1 MASLAETAAVADVKT
16 RKHLALRI
24 DPLRLPV
31 YAWLALIV
39 LLPNLLLIAVSFLS
53 AANGRLNFVF
63 SLGNYAR
70 LLGAAGF
77 WRLLQAT
84 LEFSLIASLCG
95 ALIAYPMAYYVG
107 RVASRN
113 KALLTIL
120 VLVPLWIS
128 LLMRVFSWRLILGQ
142 NGVLNS
148 FLVASG
154 LLEQPSAAFLYTATS
169 VVLTFTYVSI
179 PFVFISCLSAFEK
192 IPAALIEASEDSG
205 ASKFQ
210 TFCFVIWPLTRRS
223 LAIGFSLAF
232 LVTVGDYVTPS
243 MVGGMSGTTLGV
255 LISSQF
261 GMANNWPYGAALSI
275 ALILCVSVI
284 LAIVM
289 RLCPARGVFSGDEG
303 GTSRAGS
310 PAATPPTGAR
320 LSGALFYG
328 LAITFLYAPLLLM
341 VLFSLNDSTLQSFPL
356 QGFTWRWY
364 ETLAGNAG
372 LVAAA
377 QRSVIVAVCVVLAS
391 TVVGTGFA
399 LTLHYRRG
407 PGSQVIEL
415 LLALP
420 LAMPAVVLGIVMV
433 LGTELIGVPSGL
445 PRTVVGQAS
454 FIMPVTMLLV
464 LTRLRRLDP
473 SLMEASRDLGAG
485 RIMSFVHV
493 VLPLIRGAVISGAL
507 LGLTLSADDV
517 MVTLFLAGPS
527 QTLPIWVFNQM
538 RFGFTPSVNAV
549 FTILG
554 AIALASVVLSQ
565 IVARLRA
572 TPPLNP
578 EHG

>member
-1 MASLAETAAVADVKT
+1 
-16 RKHLALRI
+16 
-24 DPLRLPV
+24 
-31 YAWLALIV
+31 
-39 LLPNLLLIAVSFLS
+39 
-53 AANGRLNFVF
+53 
-63 SLGNYAR
+63 
-70 LLGAAGF
+70 
-77 WRLLQAT
+77 
-84 LEFSLIASLCG
+84 
-95 ALIAYPMAYYVG
+95 MAYYVG

-113 KALLTIL
+113 KAFLTIL

-148 FLVASG
+148 FLVTSG

-169 VVLTFTYVSI
+169 VVLTFAYVSI
-179 PFVFISCLSAFEK
+179 PFVFISCLNAFEK

-275 ALILCVSVI
+275 ALILCVSVV
-284 LAIVM
+284 LAAVLW
-289 RLCPARGVFSGDEG
+289 LCPARGVFSGDEG
-303 GTSRAGS
+303 G
-310 PAATPPTGAR
+310 AAKARSLAVPSTLAR
-320 LSGALFYG
+320 LSGALFYA
-328 LAITFLYAPLLLM
+328 LAIAFLYAPLLLM

-364 ETLAGNAG
+364 EALAGNAG
-372 LVAAA
+372 LIAAA

-391 TVVGTGFA
+391 TLVGTGFA

-407 PGSQVIEL
+407 PGSQLVEL

-433 LGTELIGVPSGL
+433 LGTELVGVPSGL

-485 RIMSFVHV
+485 RFRSFVHV
-493 VLPLIRGAVISGAL
+493 IFPLIRGAVISGAL

-517 MVTLFLAGPS
+517 MVTLFLSGPS

-554 AIALASVVLSQ
+554 AIALTSVVLSQ
-565 IVARLRA
+565 VVVRLRTNA
-572 TPPLNP
+572 LA
-578 EHG
+578 EAGD

>member
-1 MASLAETAAVADVKT
+1 MASLAETASATVKT
-16 RKHLALRI
+16 RKDLALRI
-24 DPLRLPV
+24 DPARIPV
-31 YAWLALIV
+31 YAWLLLIV
-39 LLPNLLLIAVSFLS
+39 VLPNLLLIAVSFLS
-53 AANGRLNFVF
+53 ASNGRLNFVLSF
-63 SLGNYAR
+63 GNYTR
-70 LLGAAGF
+70 LLGSAGF
-77 WRLLQAT
+77 WRLLEAT
-84 LEFSLIASLCG
+84 LGFSLIASLCG
-95 ALIAYPMAYYVG
+95 ALVAYPMAYFVG
-107 RVASRN
+107 RIAHRN

-148 FLVASG
+148 FLVTSG

-179 PFVFISCLSAFEK
+179 PFVFISCLNAFEK

-210 TFCFVIWPLTRRS
+210 TFRFVIWPLTRRS
-223 LAIGFSLAF
+223 LSIGFSLAF

-275 ALILCVSVI
+275 ALILCVSIV
-284 LAIVM
+284 LAVVLW
-289 RLCPARGVFSGDEG
+289 LCPARGVFSGDEG
-303 GTSRAGS
+303 GGAKAQSL
-310 PAATPPTGAR
+310 ATPSTFATV
-320 LSGALFYG
+320 SGAMFYA
-328 LAITFLYAPLLLM
+328 LAIAFLYAPLLLM

-364 ETLAGNAG
+364 EALTGNAG
-372 LVAAA
+372 LIAAA

-391 TVVGTGFA
+391 TLIGTGFA
-399 LTLHYRRG
+399 LILHYRRG
-407 PGSQVIEL
+407 PGSQLVEL

-433 LGTELIGVPSGL
+433 LGTELVGVPSGL

-485 RIMSFVHV
+485 RFRSFVHV
-493 VLPLIRGAVISGAL
+493 ILPLIRGAVVSGAL

-517 MVTLFLAGPS
+517 MVTLFLSGPS

-554 AIALASVVLSQ
+554 AIALTSVVLSQ
-565 IVARLRA
+565 VVVRLR
-572 TPPLNP
+572 TNSLS
-578 EHG
+578 EKTDD